1 MDFHDQRTLIKYI
14 YFTDRFILVSV
25 FLPKYFQSKD
35 SCNLSVLLPRI
46 WMGKTLTLNAIE
58 MT

>member
-25 FLPKYFQSKD
+25 FLLKYFQSKD

-46 WMGKTLTLNAIE
+46 WMGKTLTLSR
-58 MT
+58 